1 MIPSPFLCLFW
12 QDDHGKRSSKT
23 QKTGESGEANGTGSA
38 FHERLMRSLALLY
51 ILFCAVPSTWLK
63 RTVAAA
69 NIFWP
74 GIWQQMVGAYVK
86 VFIEGWC
93 KKEGHD
99 A

>member
-12 QDDHGKRSSKT
+12 QDDKRSSKSRR
-23 QKTGESGEANGTGSA
+23 TGESGSDANDADSA
-38 FHERLMRSLALLY
+38 FRERLMRCLAVLY
-51 ILFCAVPSTWLK
+51 IRFCAVPSTWLQ

-74 GIWQQMVGAYVK
+74 GIWEQMEGAYLK
-86 VFIEGWC
+86 IFIEGWC
-93 KKEGHD
+93 KKQGHY